1 MLKVLIADDDVTP
14 MEFVVWVLETV
25 FDKSEEDAVRI
36 MLQTHHE
43 GSAECGVYPEAR
55 AQKLLAEAMAAARDN
70 GHPLQFSVAQASS
83 SSSN

>member
-1 MLKVLIADDDVTP
+1 LLKVLIADDDVTP

-36 MLQTHHE
+36 MLRTHHE

-55 AQKLLAEAMAAARDN
+55 ARKLMAEATAAAGEA
-70 GHPLQFSVAQASS
+70 GHPLQFSVAKAGPSS
-83 SSSN
+83 PN